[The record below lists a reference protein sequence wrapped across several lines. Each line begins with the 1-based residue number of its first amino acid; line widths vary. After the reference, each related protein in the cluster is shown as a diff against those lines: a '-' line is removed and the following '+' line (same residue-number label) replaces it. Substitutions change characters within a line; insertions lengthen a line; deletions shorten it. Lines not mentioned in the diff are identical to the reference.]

1 MNINLYKNSQFTNF
15 TFNSKLHYI
24 PSVPLL
30 GFIKR
35 NRRELVQVRFKEQ
48 IKFKSEEAGR

>member
-1 MNINLYKNSQFTNF
+1 MNINLYKNPQFTDF
-15 TFNSKLHYI
+15 TFNSKLYYI

-35 NRRELVQVRFKEQ
+35 NRRELVQVRFEEQ